1 MVLLDEIG
9 LEQERL
15 GNAPRQDVLETFSA
29 LHHADE
35 TNIQARAEV
44 VADSVAQDVGLADI
58 QDPALS
64 VLEQVDARLRGE
76 GGDLRLEGLPPRCP
90 VHAPEYPAPP
100 RLCFRRADGGF
111 RRVKESTAETPKR
124 ARRSVQSVDRALDL
138 LEALAGADGEVAI
151 TALATRTGLHV
162 STVHRLLATLLRRGY
177 VRQNPDTSRYYAGA
191 KLAMLTEG
199 RSRYGELRLRARP
212 LLRSLTDATRETAN
226 LVVLDDVQAV
236 YIDTV
241 PSPQVVRLF
250 TAIGNR
256 TPLHATGAGKA
267 LLAALPSP
275 RRDALLDR
283 IELRGYTAR
292 TIVDRASLRRM
303 LDEIRERGYA
313 IDDEE
318 YDDGV
323 RCVAVAVAGI
333 GTGRDAQH
341 GGPIAALSISA
352 PANRLS
358 RQRCAELAP
367 LLRRTA
373 AELAEAIRDQAGGS
387 S

>member
-1 MVLLDEIG
+1 M
-9 LEQERL
+9 
-15 GNAPRQDVLETFSA
+15 
-29 LHHADE
+29 
-35 TNIQARAEV
+35 
-44 VADSVAQDVGLADI
+44 
-58 QDPALS
+58 
-64 VLEQVDARLRGE
+64 
-76 GGDLRLEGLPPRCP
+76 
-90 VHAPEYPAPP
+90 
-100 RLCFRRADGGF
+100 
-111 RRVKESTAETPKR
+111 KESTAETPKR

-256 TPLHATGAGKA
+256 TPLHATGAAGKGHSA
-267 LLAALPSP
+267 WHASSHSFARAGSRLATAVSVAFVESRIAFQFFRAMFAAP
-275 RRDALLDR
+275 RIPHRQ
-283 IELRGYTAR
+283 T
-292 TIVDRASLRRM
+292 
-303 LDEIRERGYA
+303 
-313 IDDEE
+313 
-318 YDDGV
+318 DDGTCASEV
-323 RCVAVAVAGI
+323 SSV
-333 GTGRDAQH
+333 
-341 GGPIAALSISA
+341 
-352 PANRLS
+352 NRFNH
-358 RQRCAELAP
+358 
-367 LLRRTA
+367 
-373 AELAEAIRDQAGGS
+373 
-387 S
+387 